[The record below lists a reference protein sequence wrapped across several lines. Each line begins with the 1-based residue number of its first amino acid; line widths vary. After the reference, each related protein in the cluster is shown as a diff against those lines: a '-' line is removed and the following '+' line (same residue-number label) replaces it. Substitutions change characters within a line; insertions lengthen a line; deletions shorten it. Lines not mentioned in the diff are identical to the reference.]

1 MEEGLFYSEE
11 ALINRVIFLSDSNEI
26 NIIVEDE
33 YKEYEYE
40 NILNRLFSYQ
50 LILNNIF
57 PMKGKPGVKKAFEE
71 YGAFYDGKPTI
82 YLVDGDFD
90 IIMNKDMVEHPNYIY
105 LDKYNIECY
114 YVDKDATLRF
124 MSGKLKKRQKD
135 IVNEIEYEAWEN
147 DTYDKLKKLFINY
160 LIGQTIFPNEKNV
173 GISPYTYIDSRGR
186 VNESKIDEYVIQ
198 LQNRV
203 PNYDELF
210 MYYSDRFEQL
220 LDGDVTRLVC
230 GKYIIASL
238 ARYLRKKTSVTFK
251 EDDFRYYLVS
261 EFDIEKLF
269 FLKERILNI
278 MK

>member
-105 LDKYNIECY
+105 LDKYKNRICLFSIPKAFNSPTSLLSCSTPRA
-114 YVDKDATLRF
+114 VI
-124 MSGKLKKRQKD
+124 KRIQRR
-135 IVNEIEYEAWEN
+135 EIN
-147 DTYDKLKKLFINY
+147 NTPIP
-160 LIGQTIFPNEKNV
+160 T
-173 GISPYTYIDSRGR
+173 
-186 VNESKIDEYVIQ
+186 SKITKIIIA
-198 LQNRV
+198 
-203 PNYDELF
+203 
-210 MYYSDRFEQL
+210 EQL
-220 LDGDVTRLVC
+220 LTRLEPT
-230 GKYIIASL
+230 
-238 ARYLRKKTSVTFK
+238 KK
-251 EDDFRYYLVS
+251 
-261 EFDIEKLF
+261 DILHPK
-269 FLKERILNI
+269 KPH
-278 MK
+278 